1 MDSMSS
7 ADKLFAAFNDLQSQR
22 QLTANYAMNGAL
34 QALQDGKYDSAAS
47 QLKRV
52 LALTPDSTDAYKYLG
67 MAYSGLGKSNEAIA
81 AYKNAVRLEP
91 GSSSAHKDLGNA
103 YLQAKRYTEAEKE
116 FQTTARIDP
125 TSTYAPYTLGHL
137 YLNTGRNQEAEA
149 QFRKVIAIDRRDAHG
164 YYGLGMA
171 YSKMGKYDEAIEQL
185 QIAVKI
191 DKDFA
196 LAHSELG
203 KAYAATTQKDK
214 AQVEV
219 DALQTLDPGLAD
231 ELGGILFSPA
241 FITNIYKENSLS
253 TILGPG
259 TRVAGLDPSLATP
272 SASKD
277 FTMVL
282 QFNAEMDPVSVQN
295 VSNWSISK
303 ATGGTGG
310 TYNNGITLSPES
322 EVAVPTTPLMVNYD
336 PIKLQ
341 ATLTFTISQNATGDG
356 VLDPSHLVF
365 KFSGTDVNGKSM
377 DPQADQF
384 DGFATVPF

>member
-1 MDSMSS
+1 MDSMSNT
-7 ADKLFAAFNDLQSQR
+7 DKLFAAFGDIQSQR

-34 QALQDGKYDSAAS
+34 QALQDGKYDRAAS

-67 MAYSGLGKSNEAIA
+67 MAYSGLGKSNDAIA

-103 YLQAKRYTEAEKE
+103 YLEAKRYSEAEKE

-125 TSTYAPYTLGHL
+125 TSTYAPYTLGFL
-137 YLNTGRNQEAEA
+137 YLNTGREQEAEA

-185 QIAVKI
+185 QMAVKI

-203 KAYAATTQKDK
+203 KAYAATTQKDM
-214 AQVEV
+214 AQEEVET
-219 DALQTLDPGLAD
+219 LSTLDPALAD

-241 FITNIYKENSLS
+241 FIINIYQKNSFN

-259 TRVAGLDPSLATP
+259 TRVADLDPSLATP
-272 SASKD
+272 SASTD

-282 QFNAEMDPVSVQN
+282 QFNAEMDGVSVQN
-295 VSNWSISK
+295 VANWSISK
-303 ATGGTGG
+303 AAGGTGG
-310 TYNNGITLSPES
+310 TYNNGITLDPDAEI
-322 EVAVPTTPLMVNYD
+322 AIPPTPLMVTYD
-336 PIKLQ
+336 ATKMQ
-341 ATLTFTISQNATGDG
+341 ATVTFTLSQNETGDG
-356 VLDPSHLVF
+356 VFDPSHLVF
-365 KFSGTDVNGKSM
+365 KFTGTDVNGKTM
-377 DPQADQF
+377 DPNANEF
-384 DGFATVPF
+384 DGFALVPF